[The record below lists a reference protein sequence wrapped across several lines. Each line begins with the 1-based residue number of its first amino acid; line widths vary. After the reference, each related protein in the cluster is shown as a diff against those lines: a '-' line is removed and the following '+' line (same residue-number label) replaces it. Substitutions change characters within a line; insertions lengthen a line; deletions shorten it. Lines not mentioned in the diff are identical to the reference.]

1 MFILVGNF
9 ALLVVVEK
17 EYLLLSHVKLSFA
30 DLTFFVLSRVKAEL
44 LSHLLDGHVFFHPV
58 VKQNEVV
65 LASSATAALG
75 LKSYTSVAHVV
86 FSSFVALKGLP
97 ADVLLSVDEAIVVS
111 VMVEIKFSV
120 LSINLHKLLPVV
132 RVGRTFIVLNQFEL
146 VGEPSSESK
155 LVFPAGVV
163 GPDFFNDEAFE
174 VFEDSYAFDESI
186 DLLAFGVEIDL
197 TFLVEKCL
205 TSSLS
210 SIREFVRS
218 HYKFGRP
225 WGRHV

>member
-1 MFILVGNF
+1 VFILVGNF

-75 LKSYTSVAHVV
+75 LKSDTSVAHVV

-111 VMVEIKFSV
+111 MMVEIKFSV
-120 LSINLHKLLPVV
+120 LPINLHKLLPVV
-132 RVGRTFIVLNQFEL
+132 RVG
-146 VGEPSSESK
+146 
-155 LVFPAGVV
+155 
-163 GPDFFNDEAFE
+163 
-174 VFEDSYAFDESI
+174 
-186 DLLAFGVEIDL
+186 
-197 TFLVEKCL
+197 
-205 TSSLS
+205 
-210 SIREFVRS
+210 
-218 HYKFGRP
+218 
-225 WGRHV
+225 